1 MEARHKNFWIKLVC
15 KHGWTRKSRGKGIR
29 KTFFDRSTGCKANIK
44 AAVTG
49 NDKEGVDKFMVRVTG
64 FDVAHNHNVSKST
77 YNNHASNRRVE
88 DPDVLAFVDEL
99 QAAGSKPKLIMQY
112 RPKKKKPHVTLRDM
126 HNMVTKLKEKRKGC
140 ATTEERLET
149 VLQELCETRG
159 NRATV
164 FVDDR

>member
-1 MEARHKNFWIKLVC
+1 
-15 KHGWTRKSRGKGIR
+15 
-29 KTFFDRSTGCKANIK
+29 
-44 AAVTG
+44 
-49 NDKEGVDKFMVRVTG
+49 MVRVTG

-112 RPKKKKPHVTLRDM
+112 LPKKPRMLRYGM